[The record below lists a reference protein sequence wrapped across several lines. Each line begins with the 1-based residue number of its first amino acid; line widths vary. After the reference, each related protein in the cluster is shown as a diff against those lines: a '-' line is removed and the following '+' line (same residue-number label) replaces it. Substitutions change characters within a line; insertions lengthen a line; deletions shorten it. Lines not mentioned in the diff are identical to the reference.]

1 MTKIFKNMAP
11 YWYMIIAIVL
21 LLIVQAFGDLSLPQ
35 YTSDII
41 DVGIQ
46 NHGVEHILPVK
57 ITEDEYEIS
66 QLYMTSN
73 EKKIWKDTY
82 KKKGDYYICKVE
94 DEEKLDKLDNT
105 FLTAIFLN
113 HNMSN
118 VKESEFKKMIK
129 NSIASNPAMDS
140 MKNKID
146 DMSVDE
152 IGKMLNMDFKSFQ
165 EEDDNGKKVTYVD
178 VRPMLYQMKQ
188 TGMMSSSDIQ
198 KSREEIEKKMDD
210 IGESTLFSTG
220 VAYAI
225 KCDKAA
231 GVDIDKV
238 QTNYLWKEGGRMLG
252 IAFMILAAAVGAGFL
267 ASKVGA
273 SVGRDLRGK
282 IYKKVMGF
290 SNAEMNHFSTASLIT
305 RSTNDIQQIQM
316 VTAVMLRLLLYAPI
330 IGIGGIFKVYQTKAG
345 MEWIIALA
353 VVVILGFVMLL
364 VSMAMPKFKIMQ
376 TLVDGLNLVSREIL
390 TGLSVIRAFGREKT
404 EEERF
409 DEANKKLTGT
419 QLFTNRV
426 MTFMMPGMMFIMYGI
441 TILIT
446 WVSAQKID
454 AGTLQVGAMT
464 AFITYAMQIV
474 MAFLMMTAMSIMV
487 PRAGVAAD
495 RIDEVLKTESSVQNA
510 KKPEAIKEHKG
521 VLEFSH
527 VDFKYPG
534 AENNVLSDIDFK
546 VEPGKTTA
554 IIGSTGCGK
563 STLINLIPRFY
574 DVTGGQITL
583 DGKDIRR
590 ISMEELREEIG
601 FVPQK
606 GVLFSGTIASNLRFG
621 KEDAT
626 DEEVRE
632 AAKIA
637 QATEFIETK
646 KEKYESP
653 IAQGGSNVSGGQKQ
667 RLAIARAIAKKAK
680 VLVFDDSFSALDMKT
695 DAALRKELNEKVQD
709 ASIVI
714 VAQRVSTI
722 LHADQI
728 IVLDDGKIVGKG
740 THEELLKNCEV
751 YLQIAKSQ
759 LSEKELGLE
768 KLGLAEEKAG
778 QKTNTETNG
787 KETKSDVKE
796 SIFTKNDEK
805 ENDKSKKKNL
815 KPDNKKKPDDRKLNR
830 KKGGK

>member
-11 YWYMIIAIVL
+11 YWYMIVAIVL

-46 NHGVEHILPVK
+46 NKGVEHILPVK
-57 ITEDEYEIS
+57 MMEDEYEIS
-66 QLYMTSN
+66 QLYMTSK

-82 KKKGDYYICKVE
+82 EKKGEYYICKAE
-94 DEEKLDKLDNT
+94 DEEKLDQLDDT

-118 VKESEFKKMIK
+118 VKESQFKKMIK
-129 NSIASNPAMDS
+129 NSIASNPAMTP
-140 MKNKID
+140 MKDKID

-152 IGKMLNMDFKSFQ
+152 IGKMLNMEFKSFQ

-188 TGMMSSSDIQ
+188 TGMMSAKDIQ
-198 KSREEIEKKMDD
+198 KSREEIEKKMND

-220 VAYAI
+220 VAYAT

-231 GVDIDKV
+231 GVDIDKI
-238 QTNYLWKEGGRMLG
+238 QTDYLWKEGGRMLG
-252 IAFMILAAAVGAGFL
+252 IAFMILVAAVGVGFL

-290 SNAEMNHFSTASLIT
+290 SNAEMNRFSTASLIT

-330 IGIGGIFKVYQTKAG
+330 IGIGGIIKVYQTGAG

-419 QLFTNRV
+419 QLFTNRI
-426 MTFMMPGMMFIMYGI
+426 MTFMMPGMMFIMYSV

-495 RIDEVLKTESSVQNA
+495 RIDEVLKTEASVQNV
-510 KKPEAIKEHKG
+510 KKPETLKEHKG
-521 VLEFSH
+521 LLEFSH

-534 AENNVLSDIDFK
+534 AEHNVLSDIDFK

-563 STLINLIPRFY
+563 STLVNLIPRFY

-621 KEDAT
+621 KADAT
-626 DEEVRE
+626 DEDIKE
-632 AAKIA
+632 AAEIA

-646 KEKYESP
+646 KEKYDSP

-728 IVLDDGKIVGKG
+728 LVLDDGKIVGKG

-768 KLGLAEEKAG
+768 KLGLAEEKVE
-778 QKTNTETNG
+778 KETNK
-787 KETKSDVKE
+787 KEILSTK
-796 SIFTKNDEK
+796 IDEK
-805 ENDKSKKKNL
+805 ENNKLKKKS
-815 KPDNKKKPDDRKLNR
+815 DDRKLKH

>member
-11 YWYMIIAIVL
+11 YWYMIVAIVL

-46 NHGVEHILPVK
+46 NKGVEHILPVK
-57 ITEDEYEIS
+57 MTEDEYEIS
-66 QLYMTSN
+66 QLYMTSK

-82 KKKGDYYICKVE
+82 EKKGEYYICKVE
-94 DEEKLDKLDNT
+94 DEEKLDQLDDT

-118 VKESEFKKMIK
+118 VKESQFKKMIK
-129 NSIASNPAMDS
+129 NSIASNPAMAP
-140 MKNKID
+140 MKDKID

-152 IGKMLNMDFKSFQ
+152 IGKMLNMEFKSFQ

-188 TGMMSSSDIQ
+188 TGMMSAKDIQ
-198 KSREEIEKKMDD
+198 KSREEIEKKMND

-220 VAYAI
+220 VVYAT

-231 GVDIDKV
+231 GVDIDKI
-238 QTNYLWKEGGRMLG
+238 QTDYLWKEGGRMLG
-252 IAFMILAAAVGAGFL
+252 IAFMILVAAIGVGFL

-290 SNAEMNHFSTASLIT
+290 SNAEMNRFSTASLIT

-330 IGIGGIFKVYQTKAG
+330 IGIGGIIKVYQTGAG

-419 QLFTNRV
+419 QLFTNRI
-426 MTFMMPGMMFIMYGI
+426 MTFMMPGMMFIMYSV

-495 RIDEVLKTESSVQNA
+495 RIDEVLKTEASVQDV
-510 KKPEAIKEHKG
+510 KKPETLKEHKG

-527 VDFKYPG
+527 VDFKYTG
-534 AENNVLSDIDFK
+534 AEHNVLSDIDFK
-546 VEPGKTTA
+546 VEPGKITA

-563 STLINLIPRFY
+563 STLVNLIPRFY

-621 KEDAT
+621 KADAT
-626 DEEVRE
+626 DEDIKE
-632 AAKIA
+632 AAEIA

-646 KEKYESP
+646 KEKYNSP

-728 IVLDDGKIVGKG
+728 LVLDDGKIVGKG

-768 KLGLAEEKAG
+768 KLGLAKEKA
-778 QKTNTETNG
+778 E
-787 KETKSDVKE
+787 KEINKKEILSTK
-796 SIFTKNDEK
+796 IDEK
-805 ENDKSKKKNL
+805 ENNKLKKKS
-815 KPDNKKKPDDRKLNR
+815 DDRKLKH

>member
-11 YWYMIIAIVL
+11 YWYMIVAIVL
-21 LLIVQAFGDLSLPQ
+21 LLVVQAFGDLSLPQ

-46 NHGVEHILPVK
+46 NKGVEHILPVK
-57 ITEDEYEIS
+57 MTEDEYEIS
-66 QLYMTSN
+66 QLYMTSK
-73 EKKIWKDTY
+73 EKKVWKDTY
-82 KKKGDYYICKVE
+82 EKKGEYYICKVK
-94 DEEKLDKLDNT
+94 DEEKLDKLDDT

-118 VKESEFKKMIK
+118 VKESQFKKMIK
-129 NSIASNPAMDS
+129 NSIASNPAMAP
-140 MKNKID
+140 MKDKID

-152 IGKMLNMDFKSFQ
+152 IGKMLNMKFKRFQ

-188 TGMMSSSDIQ
+188 TGMMSAKDIQ
-198 KSREEIEKKMDD
+198 KSREEIEKKMND

-220 VAYAI
+220 VAYAT
-225 KCDKAA
+225 KCDKTA
-231 GVDIDKV
+231 GVDIDKI
-238 QTNYLWKEGGRMLG
+238 QTDYLWKEGGRMLG
-252 IAFMILAAAVGAGFL
+252 IAFMILVAAVGVGFL

-290 SNAEMNHFSTASLIT
+290 SNAEMNRFSTASLIT

-316 VTAVMLRLLLYAPI
+316 VIAVMLRLLLYAPI
-330 IGIGGIFKVYQTKAG
+330 LGIGGIIKVYQTGAG

-419 QLFTNRV
+419 QLFTNRI
-426 MTFMMPGMMFIMYGI
+426 MTFMMPGMMFIMYSV

-495 RIDEVLKTESSVQNA
+495 RIDEVLKTQSSVQDV
-510 KKPEAIKEHKG
+510 KKPETLKEHKG

-534 AENNVLSDIDFK
+534 AEQNVLSDIDFK

-563 STLINLIPRFY
+563 STLVNLIPRFY

-621 KEDAT
+621 KADAT
-626 DEEVRE
+626 DEDIKE
-632 AAKIA
+632 AAEIA

-646 KEKYESP
+646 KEKYDSP

-728 IVLDDGKIVGKG
+728 LVLDDGKIVGKG

-768 KLGLAEEKAG
+768 KLGLAEEKVE
-778 QKTNTETNG
+778 KETN
-787 KETKSDVKE
+787 
-796 SIFTKNDEK
+796 
-805 ENDKSKKKNL
+805 
-815 KPDNKKKPDDRKLNR
+815 